1 MRRVRII
8 FKTHLDIGF
17 TDLAVRVV
25 ERYFRD
31 FIVQAVKTAEYFRRG
46 SGAFRYRWTVGSW
59 LIDEYFNR
67 ATEAERRFLEQA
79 IADGDIVWHA
89 MPFTTH
95 TELLTRE
102 LLRDGL
108 AISGELDRRFG
119 RRTRAAK
126 LTDVPGHTRGLIGP
140 FTDAGVDFLHIGT
153 NPAAGV
159 CKVPPLFRWKDSRN
173 REILVAYQPRYGEL
187 LTIPGSDQS
196 FLVCVT
202 GDNTGPHT
210 PEMVEQLF
218 AELSESVPGARFES
232 ATFDDL
238 AEALRPIASTLPL
251 VEEELGDTWI
261 HGAGSDPLK
270 TAGLRELARFRRG
283 SATARSC
290 APFLRGLLLAA
301 EHTWG
306 MDEKIHLHDRSS
318 WSANAV
324 RALVQTPEGARFASS
339 WREQRDYLSRA
350 VAALPEPDRTEAL
363 RRLHTLRPHPAEA
376 FEPLEGTRF
385 ENDAFALEFDP
396 ASGTVCRLRRKTD
409 GREFAAPDAPL
420 FLFRMESFG
429 NPEIHRFL
437 DRYLRSRQDWALADF
452 GKPGLPDSVQAQRND
467 GFPATLSIRHD
478 PEGSRLLLSGA
489 PAPFPG
495 GVRRVETELF
505 LPHNR
510 PEIEAELRFFGK
522 EPARSPHA
530 FWVRIRPECGPELKI
545 SFTKLGEPIDPRRV
559 VPGGARTLH
568 AVDGTIQ
575 FAGEAGCCTLETLDA
590 PLFAPG
596 EPALFDFPDTLP
608 EFRRGGWINLYN
620 NVWGTNFPMWFSDD
634 MRYRFRLR
642 FPVPAR

>member
-1 MRRVRII
+1 
-8 FKTHLDIGF
+8 
-17 TDLAVRVV
+17 
-25 ERYFRD
+25 
-31 FIVQAVKTAEYFRRG
+31 
-46 SGAFRYRWTVGSW
+46 
-59 LIDEYFNR
+59 
-67 ATEAERRFLEQA
+67 
-79 IADGDIVWHA
+79 
-89 MPFTTH
+89 
-95 TELLTRE
+95 
-102 LLRDGL
+102 
-108 AISGELDRRFG
+108 
-119 RRTRAAK
+119 
-126 LTDVPGHTRGLIGP
+126 
-140 FTDAGVDFLHIGT
+140 
-153 NPAAGV
+153 
-159 CKVPPLFRWKDSRN
+159 
-173 REILVAYQPRYGEL
+173 
-187 LTIPGSDQS
+187 
-196 FLVCVT
+196 
-202 GDNTGPHT
+202 
-210 PEMVEQLF
+210 
-218 AELSESVPGARFES
+218 
-232 ATFDDL
+232 
-238 AEALRPIASTLPL
+238 
-251 VEEELGDTWI
+251 
-261 HGAGSDPLK
+261 
-270 TAGLRELARFRRG
+270 
-283 SATARSC
+283 
-290 APFLRGLLLAA
+290 
-301 EHTWG
+301 
-306 MDEKIHLHDRSS
+306 
-318 WSANAV
+318 
-324 RALVQTPEGARFASS
+324 
-339 WREQRDYLSRA
+339 
-350 VAALPEPDRTEAL
+350 
-363 RRLHTLRPHPAEA
+363 
-376 FEPLEGTRF
+376 
-385 ENDAFALEFDP
+385 
-396 ASGTVCRLRRKTD
+396 
-409 GREFAAPDAPL
+409 
-420 FLFRMESFG
+420 MESFG